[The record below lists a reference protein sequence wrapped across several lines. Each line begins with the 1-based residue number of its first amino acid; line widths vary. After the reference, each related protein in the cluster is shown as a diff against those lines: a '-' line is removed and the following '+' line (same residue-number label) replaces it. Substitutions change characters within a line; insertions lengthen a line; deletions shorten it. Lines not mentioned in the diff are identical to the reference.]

1 MRQQRALLRAVV
13 SGGSTSMQYVRYKQ
27 TRLFAFVSSCM
38 LIVLSGDTLDKALC
52 DTHRPNR
59 APSAQVDTAYSTP
72 AQKSPSWMI
81 NVHSLP
87 LSEAPCGSH
96 GGPHCHGIPM
106 GVPWESHGDPMEA
119 PWVMWSHGN
128 PMGPTMGFARE
139 SHGSPVG
146 DEPMET
152 LWDSHASPPRRSHG
166 GTAGNVVPPCPM
178 GYEPMETPWD
188 SHGSPPR

>member
-106 GVPWESHGDPMEA
+106 GVPWESHGSPRK
-119 PWVMWSHGN
+119 SHGN
-128 PMGPTMGFARE
+128 GSPMAVHWDAINPMEIPWRSHGSSVQVPRASHGNTACPMKAPWTHGIPWE
-139 SHGSPVG
+139 SHGSP
-146 DEPMET
+146 MEVPNMQP
-152 LWDSHASPPRRSHG
+152 HAHHG
-166 GTAGNVVPPCPM
+166 KSC
-178 GYEPMETPWD
+178 
-188 SHGSPPR
+188 